1 MINFSEFFYNNIK
14 LNETHNIIE
23 NTLQEYELKYYVDY
37 SKDVRVNCVVEFSDK
52 MKNERKKIISHWNI
66 IGGSE

>member
-1 MINFSEFFYNNIK
+1 MK
-14 LNETHNIIE
+14 THNIIE

-66 IGGSE
+66 IGGS